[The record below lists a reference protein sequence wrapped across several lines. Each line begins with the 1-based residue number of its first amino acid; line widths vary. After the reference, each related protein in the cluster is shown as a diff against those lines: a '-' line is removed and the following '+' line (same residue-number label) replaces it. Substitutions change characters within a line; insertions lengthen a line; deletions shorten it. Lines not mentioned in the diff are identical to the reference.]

1 MAGAQEK
8 VVMFVRGRDL
18 ANVKMSL
25 CNFVDMAF
33 MVSEPCAD
41 PRGGAAT
48 DRAIT
53 SRTGPLQTT
62 WFSDGGYLTASHI
75 YFMHT

>member
-8 VVMFVRGRDL
+8 VVMFVRGSDL

-25 CNFVDMAF
+25 HNFVDMAF
-33 MVSEPCAD
+33 LVSEPCAD
-41 PRGGAAT
+41 PRGDAAT
-48 DRAIT
+48 DLAIT

-62 WFSDGGYLTASHI
+62 WFSDGGYSKTH
-75 YFMHT
+75 